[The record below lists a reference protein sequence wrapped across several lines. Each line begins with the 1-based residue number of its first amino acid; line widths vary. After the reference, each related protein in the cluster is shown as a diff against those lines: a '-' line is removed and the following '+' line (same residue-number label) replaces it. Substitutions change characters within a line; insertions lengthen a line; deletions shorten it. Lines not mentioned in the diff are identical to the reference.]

1 MGLEEAEGCSEV
13 RMFGSSKFQCTI
25 SFALLPLLGKRK
37 VLTGLFS
44 PTIKWDKKSLG
55 FWISSGSS
63 PFPIWR
69 VMEIGHL
76 KKCSLS
82 SAEYYLIHSLIL

>member
-1 MGLEEAEGCSEV
+1 
-13 RMFGSSKFQCTI
+13 MFGSSRFQCII
-25 SFALLPLLGKRK
+25 SFALLPILGERK
-37 VLTGLFS
+37 VLTGFFS

-55 FWISSGSS
+55 FRISSGSS
-63 PFPIWR
+63 PFPVWR

-76 KKCSLS
+76 KKYSLS

>member
-13 RMFGSSKFQCTI
+13 RMFGSSRFQCTI
-25 SFALLPLLGKRK
+25 SFALLPTLGKRK
-37 VLTGLFS
+37 VLMGLFA

-55 FWISSGSS
+55 FRISPGSS

-82 SAEYYLIHSLIL
+82 SAEYCLIHSLIL